1 MSTGAEKKMSSDS
14 RCAIYWH
21 LLFAVLPIMIPLVLG
36 FVVGLLFRGKTLD
49 IASPQEAL
57 SNLSGLLS
65 DVLGFLIGFVM
76 LTLGFTSTNTLHVI
90 LRFPATKFEYIANMF
105 VPIIYGFLL
114 VGGIACASAMIE
126 SGCALTLSL
135 RKLIICA
142 AAFAAFACSMLKCLS
157 CFFKMVSSVAKESEK
172 EE

>member
-1 MSTGAEKKMSSDS
+1 MSAGAKKKMSTDS
-14 RCAIYWH
+14 LYAICQH
-21 LLFAVLPIMIPLVLG
+21 LLYAVLPIMIPLIVG
-36 FVVGLLFRGKTLD
+36 FGVGLFFRGKSLI

-76 LTLGFTSTNTLHVI
+76 LTLGFTSTNTLNII

-105 VPIIYGFLL
+105 VPILYGFVL

-126 SGCALTLSL
+126 SGCVITLSL
-135 RKLIICA
+135 RKLIMCA
-142 AAFAAFACSMLKCLS
+142 AAFMAFAFSILKCLS
-157 CFFKMVSSVAKESEK
+157 CFFKMISSVTKENEQK
-172 EE
+172 K